1 MSKILQE
8 KEKIIV
14 VLSGGN
20 VTAVY
25 SSIPDK
31 SVEVEIIET
40 DSRQGR
46 EKTREYLDELIE
58 SGTAPYSLF

>member
-1 MSKILQE
+1 MIKPLQ
-8 KEKIIV
+8 KEKVVII
-14 VLSGGN
+14 LSGGN

-31 SVEVEIIET
+31 TLEVEIIET

-46 EKTREYLDELIE
+46 ERTREYIDELVE
-58 SGTAPYSLF
+58 SGEAPYILF